1 MNPMFHGKS
10 LGKIL
15 PAAGCM
21 LLLSGCM
28 QFQLSAE
35 DLMRP
40 PALTQ
45 EQLEISTALER
56 AVGDNDLKYKYPENG
71 ENRSSFLFYDL
82 DGDGEDEALVFYQA
96 QSKGSATWVNILDRQ
111 EEQWVSVFDL
121 SAPNQETEVDFIS
134 FQPLLGPESSVVIG
148 WADEYMND
156 KCAVV
161 YRYDGSSLSENFSV
175 DYDYLSFTDLNND
188 GQLDM
193 VAVTCDPFYEESTV
207 SFITKTISVSG
218 KSTLDRCSTLELPYN
233 SAEVVAVQTGMVDS
247 STPALFIDSRVNPSR
262 GQTMMVTQVVSA
274 YGRELV
280 NLLDS
285 GETVLSEMTLRPT
298 STLCQDID
306 GDGIMEVPSV
316 SPLPG
321 YEEEEEVLYL
331 TTFNQLGV
339 GRTWQ
344 PVLRCAINED
354 HRYRITFPESWLD
367 TVTIVSQ
374 PESSEWSFIRYN
386 GTLEDTSVLL
396 LRLKVYSVKDYHDK
410 FESEYFRLLGQQG
423 LFEYYAHIPESD
435 DPLAISEKQLQ
446 ELFAFLG

>member
-1 MNPMFHGKS
+1 M
-10 LGKIL
+10 
-15 PAAGCM
+15 
-21 LLLSGCM
+21 
-28 QFQLSAE
+28 
-35 DLMRP
+35 
-40 PALTQ
+40 
-45 EQLEISTALER
+45 
-56 AVGDNDLKYKYPENG
+56 
-71 ENRSSFLFYDL
+71 
-82 DGDGEDEALVFYQA
+82 
-96 QSKGSATWVNILDRQ
+96 DRQ

-193 VAVTCDPFYEESTV
+193 VAVTCHPFYEELTV

-247 STPALFIDSRVNPSR
+247 STPALFLDSRVNPSR

-285 GETVLSEMTLRPT
+285 GETILSEMTLRPT

-435 DPLAISEKQLQ
+435 DPLVISEKQLQ